1 MELYEGEIMWK
12 ELLKSDLRKA
22 DYKIVWTKIPVDA
35 TITNKPKE
43 LVNMY
48 AEEGYD
54 DFDTVEVEAGDATV
68 EGYFYADIR
77 SWGIKELRSSAN
89 EISFTLTFDDTEGD
103 IYEDLDI
110 VITEIE
116 TGEDDMQINPS
127 DIEVTIDMKGQMD
140 ASQFETKAIVNW
152 QGPY

>member
-1 MELYEGEIMWK
+1 MWK

-22 DYKIVWTKIPVDA
+22 DYKIVWEKIPVDD
-35 TITNKPKE
+35 IDIKNKPKE
-43 LVNMY
+43 LINIY
-48 AEEGYD
+48 SEEGYD

-68 EGYFYADIR
+68 EGFFYADIR
-77 SWGIKELRSSAN
+77 SWGIKELSSSAD
-89 EISFTLTFDDTEGD
+89 EISFTLSFGDTESD

-116 TGEDDMQINPS
+116 TGEDDMKINPS

-152 QGPY
+152 QGSY

>member
-1 MELYEGEIMWK
+1 MWK

-22 DYKIVWTKIPVDA
+22 DYKIVWTKIPVDD
-35 TITNKPKE
+35 IDIKNKPKE
-43 LVNMY
+43 LVSMY
-48 AEEGYD
+48 SEEGYD
-54 DFDTVEVEAGDATV
+54 DFDTVEAEAGDATV

-77 SWGIKELRSSAN
+77 TWGIKELRSSVD
-89 EISFTLTFDDTEGD
+89 EISFTLSFGDTESD

-116 TGEDDMQINPS
+116 NGEDDMQINPYN
-127 DIEVTIDMKGQMD
+127 IEVIIDMKGQMD
-140 ASQFETKAIVNW
+140 SSQFETKAIVNW

>member
-1 MELYEGEIMWK
+1 MWK

-22 DYKIVWTKIPVDA
+22 DYKIVWTKIPVDY
-35 TITNKPKE
+35 IKIKNKPKE
-43 LVNMY
+43 LVSMY
-48 AEEGYD
+48 SEEGYD
-54 DFDTVEVEAGDATV
+54 DFDTVEAEAGDATV
-68 EGYFYADIR
+68 EGYFSADIR
-77 SWGIKELRSSAN
+77 TWGIKSLYSYAN
-89 EISFTLTFDDTEGD
+89 EISFTLTFDDTESD

-116 TGEDDMQINPS
+116 TGEDDMKINPS

-140 ASQFETKAIVNW
+140 ASQFETEAIVNW

>member
-1 MELYEGEIMWK
+1 MWK

-22 DYKIVWTKIPVDA
+22 DYKIVWAKIPVDV

-43 LVNMY
+43 LVSMY
-48 AEEGYD
+48 SEEGYD
-54 DFDTVEVEAGDATV
+54 DFDTVEAEAGDATV

-110 VITEIE
+110 VITEIK